1 MEYAST
7 IAAQV
12 AVMFILMIIGYLCV
26 KVKLISD
33 EGRKQFSN
41 IVMKLVI
48 PALIFMAYQKEF
60 SYELVTGLLWT
71 FILSF
76 VSYVITIPMTLLL
89 IRKNEKH
96 EYAIERF
103 SLIFTNCAF
112 MGVPLIEALFGSD
125 GVLYVTAYI
134 TLFNLLTWTYGIM
147 MIKNE
152 ISFKGLINSLKAPS
166 IIAIVLGLVC
176 YFTQIKIPA
185 VFARSLQF
193 VADMNTP
200 LAMITAG
207 ATMAGTNMLKAIK
220 KPRTLLLCFY
230 RLLLMPVICAL
241 VFKLFPVS
249 EAVYTTAVVAS
260 ACPTAA
266 ILVMFAVTHNKNDI
280 YAAELVSVT
289 TLLSA
294 ISLPLVLVLINLF

>member
-1 MEYAST
+1 MEYIRPVAT
-7 IAAQV
+7 QV
-12 AVMFILMIIGYLCV
+12 FVMFILMLIGYLCA
-26 KVKLISD
+26 KAKWITD

-41 IVMKLVI
+41 VVMKLVI

-71 FILSF
+71 FVLSF
-76 VSYVITIPMTLLL
+76 ISYVITIPMTLVLV
-89 IRKNEKH
+89 RKNEKR
-96 EYAIERF
+96 EFAIERF

-134 TLFNLLTWTYGIM
+134 TLFNLLTWTYGVM

-152 ISFKGLINSLKAPS
+152 VSFKSLIGSFKSPA
-166 IIAIVLGLVC
+166 IIAIFLGLIC
-176 YFTQIKIPA
+176 YFTQLKVPVIIAKPLKFI
-185 VFARSLQF
+185 
-193 VADMNTP
+193 ADMNTP

-207 ATMAGTNMLKAIK
+207 ATMAGTNLLKALK
-220 KPRTLLLCFY
+220 NPRILLLCFY
-230 RLLLMPVICAL
+230 RLLLLPIVCGF
-241 VFKLFPVS
+241 VFKMFGAP
-249 EAVYTTAVVAS
+249 EAAYTTSVVAA

-266 ILVMFAVTHNKNDI
+266 ILVMLTVTHNKNDI

-289 TLLSA
+289 TLFSL
-294 ISLPLVLVLINLF
+294 ISLPLVLFIVNLF